1 MEVEKNHIFNKTQRP
16 IDYNLTTNGIDF
28 IKKLKFFIY
37 VCLISSLNWVVNS
50 RKEIILK
57 EIEAKSRENEENCLV
72 NKLFNYLLSI

>member
-28 IKKLKFFIY
+28 IKKFKCFIY
-37 VCLISSLNWVVNS
+37 VCLISSLNWLVNS
-50 RKEIILK
+50 RKETILK

-72 NKLFNYLLSI
+72 NKLFYYLLSI